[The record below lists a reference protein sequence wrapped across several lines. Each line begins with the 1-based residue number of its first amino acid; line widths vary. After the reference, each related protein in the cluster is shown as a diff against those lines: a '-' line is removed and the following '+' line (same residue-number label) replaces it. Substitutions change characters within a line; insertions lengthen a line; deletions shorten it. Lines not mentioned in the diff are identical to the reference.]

1 MTTADNTNV
10 WAVVLGATSAMA
22 RALAIELGRN
32 GYNVITGARDQEEN
46 ERIAADL
53 ALRTGCEAHALKFDA
68 ADYDSHPAFL
78 EQCQAIAGE
87 GLGLLAI
94 CFGYMDEQEEAQK
107 NPASARRT
115 IDVNLTGTIS
125 ITEPFAAL
133 LEERKQGTV
142 VIVSS
147 VAGDRGRQ
155 SNYIYG
161 ASKAGLSTYAG
172 GLRNR
177 LYHAGVHVLTV
188 KPGFVD
194 TKMTWGT
201 VAFAA
206 DPADVAEQIMTGI
219 RKRKNTI
226 YTPFFWRYIMLIIQ
240 HIPDFQFKRMTM

>member
-1 MTTADNTNV
+1 MTDKENTNV
-10 WAVVLGATSAMA
+10 WAIVLGSTSAMA
-22 RALAIELGRN
+22 RELAITLAEN

-53 ALRTGCEAHALKFDA
+53 NVRTKCEARALKFDA
-68 ADYDSHPAFL
+68 ADFESHPAFFD
-78 EQCQAIAGE
+78 QCKEIAGD

-94 CFGYMDEQEEAQK
+94 CFGYMDEQENAQK
-107 NPASARRT
+107 DTASARRT

-133 LEERKQGTV
+133 FEERGQGTI

-177 LYHAGVHVLTV
+177 LFHSGVHVLTV

-201 VAFAA
+201 VPFAA
-206 DPADVAEQIMTGI
+206 DPKDVAAQIMSGI
-219 RKRKNTI
+219 RKQRNTI
-226 YTPFFWRYIMLIIQ
+226 YTPFFWRFIMLIFQ
-240 HIPDFQFKRMTM
+240 HMPDFVFKRLKT